1 MPNNLQDLIDLTFF
15 AKELKKISISS
26 KIVGTLNLKIRSLNL
41 AKRKMIYNSLQ
52 NAKATFDEKKY
63 SKKCNAKMFFVIV

>member
-15 AKELKKISISS
+15 ALRAEKISISS
-26 KIVGTLNLKIRSLNL
+26 KIIGTFNLIIRSLNL

-52 NAKATFDEKKY
+52 NAKATFEE
-63 SKKCNAKMFFVIV
+63 